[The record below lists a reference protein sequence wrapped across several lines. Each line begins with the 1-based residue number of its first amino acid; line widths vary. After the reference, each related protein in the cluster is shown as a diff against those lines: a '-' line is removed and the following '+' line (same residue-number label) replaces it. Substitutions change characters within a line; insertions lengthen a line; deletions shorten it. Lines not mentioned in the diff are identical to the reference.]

1 MTLAIDG
8 GSPVRETPWP
18 SWPPPADDA
27 QRTLLAS
34 VVDSGQWG
42 STAGPLCDDLARTFA
57 ERHDARHG
65 VVLANGTL
73 ALFVALRAA
82 GVRPGDEVIVPAY
95 TFVSCATAVLLLGA
109 VPVIADVD
117 RDHLH
122 LTAATV
128 EAARSD
134 RTRAVMPVHLAGS
147 PAPMTEL
154 LALAAAHDVVVVE
167 DCAQAHG
174 ATYRGRPVG
183 AIGTTGTFSFQS
195 SKAITAGE
203 GGLILTDDDDVARR
217 AWSACN
223 VGRSRGGEWYHHAE
237 VGWNL
242 RMTELQAALLIPW
255 LDRLDAEIATREA
268 FATGLGERL
277 AAAGLP
283 VTLVPDPEGATR
295 NSRHLVMLRF
305 ADAGLDRD
313 WIIAAMAAEGVP
325 VDAGY
330 PPLGSTP
337 ALAGQVRTA
346 PTPGAEHAA
355 ASVMWMRQAQLMSP
369 PEHADDVVA
378 ALAKVLG
385 DRRARP

>member
-8 GSPVRETPWP
+8 SSPVRETPWP

-27 QRTLLAS
+27 QRSLLAS

-42 STAGPLCDDLARTFA
+42 STAGPLCDDLARSFA
-57 ERHDARHG
+57 ERHAARHG

-82 GVRPGDEVIVPAY
+82 GIQPGDEVIVPAY
-95 TFVSCATAVLLLGA
+95 TFVACATAVLLVGA

-117 RDHLH
+117 SGHLH
-122 LTAATV
+122 LSAATA
-128 EAARSD
+128 EAARSE

-154 LALAAAHDVVVVE
+154 LAFAAAHDLVVVE

-183 AIGTTGTFSFQS
+183 AHGAAGTFSFQS
-195 SKAITAGE
+195 SKAMTAGE

-255 LDRLDAEIATREA
+255 LDRLDAEITTREA
-268 FATGLGERL
+268 FATSLDERL
-277 AAAGLP
+277 VAAGLP
-283 VTLVPDPEGATR
+283 VTLVPDPEGTTR
-295 NSRHLVMLRF
+295 NSRHLLMLRF
-305 ADAGLDRD
+305 ADTGLDRD
-313 WIIAAMAAEGVP
+313 WILDAMAAEGVP

-330 PPLGSTP
+330 PPLSSTP

-355 ASVMWMRQAQLMSP
+355 ASVMWLRQPQLMSP
-369 PEHADDVVA
+369 PERADDVVA
-378 ALAKVLG
+378 ALARVLG